1 MPVRSRT
8 AERYARALAA
18 ALVAVA
24 CLLLAGN
31 AGPTAAAGSPAPAPA
46 DESAPNLGGPASVDR

>member
-18 ALVAVA
+18 AVAAVA

-31 AGPTAAAGSPAPAPA
+31 AGPTAATGYPAPAPA
-46 DESAPNLGGPASVDR
+46 EENASDLGEPASVNR

>member
-18 ALVAVA
+18 ALTAVA

-31 AGPTAAAGSPAPAPA
+31 AGPTAASGSPAPA
-46 DESAPNLGGPASVDR
+46 DGSAPHLGEPAPVHR